1 MPCPSAPFPVEKVNA
16 VSSFSSSKPHA
27 TIGRRGA
34 IAAALLLPAALA
46 EAATTGSG
54 AHDIRRFGAR
64 GDGTTID
71 SPAINRAIEA
81 ATRAGGGT
89 VMVPPGRYLCFSIR
103 LKDNVT
109 LMLSAGAVIV
119 AADPDRHSGG
129 YDAPENYMEEQFQ
142 DFGITHV
149 HNSLIYADGA
159 HNIAIVGQGMIHGVG
174 LDRAEPVGARWH
186 GEKGWV
192 SAKALGITPK
202 QAALRDSR
210 EHQVIGRGN
219 KAIGLIN
226 CHNVQLRDF
235 TILQGGHFGVIAHGV
250 TNMTIDALTIDTDR
264 DGIDIDC
271 CRDVHVTNCVVNS
284 PKDDAIVLKS
294 SYALG
299 RAVLCED
306 VTVSGCKT
314 SGYAM
319 GSLLDG
325 TYRTS
330 DYDAPDK
337 LGPLGR
343 IKLGTET
350 NGGFRN
356 ILITGCT
363 CVASRGILVG
373 IVDGGT
379 LEDVVISNI
388 VLRDPVN
395 HPLFVHLSNRGRAPA
410 GTGIGTIRRVRFNDI
425 EVSGADSR
433 FPCGVAG
440 LPGHPIEDVS
450 FTNVHVT
457 SAGGGTAADAARTP
471 EERPTASLEV
481 SFMGTLPAFGFYGRH
496 ARRLTL
502 RDVEFATERPDAR
515 PAIVLDDVQG
525 AIIHGVISPKPRD
538 AVLVTHDCSAVA
550 LGTTQQF

>member
-1 MPCPSAPFPVEKVNA
+1 MNSTAL
-16 VSSFSSSKPHA
+16 FSSASLVD
-27 TIGRRGA
+27 RRSA
-34 IAAALLLPAALA
+34 IALVGGVMLAGKAVAEVSPSSAGAL
-46 EAATTGSG
+46 
-54 AHDIRRFGAR
+54 DVRRFGAR
-64 GDGTTID
+64 GNGTSID

-81 ATRAGGGT
+81 ATRAGGGL
-89 VMVPPGRYLCFSIR
+89 VVVPAGKYLCFSIR

-109 LMLSAGAVIV
+109 LMLSAGATII
-119 AADPDRHSGG
+119 AADPDQHAGG

-159 HNIAIVGQGMIHGVG
+159 RNIAIVGQGLIHGVG

-202 QAALRDSR
+202 EAALRDPKER
-210 EHQVIGRGN
+210 QVIGRGN
-219 KAIGLIN
+219 KAIGLVN

-250 TNMTIDALTIDTDR
+250 TNMVIDALTIDTNR

-271 CRDVHVTNCVVNS
+271 CRDVRVTDCIVNA

-294 SYALG
+294 SYAMG
-299 RAVLCED
+299 RNMLCENIS
-306 VTVSGCKT
+306 VIGCKT
-314 SGYAM
+314 SGYLT

-325 TYRTS
+325 SYRRP
-330 DYDAPDK
+330 DYGAPDK
-337 LGPLGR
+337 VGPLGR

-356 ILITGCT
+356 ILISNCT
-363 CVASRGILVG
+363 CETSRGILVG

-379 LEDVVISNI
+379 LEDVVVSNI

-395 HPLFVHLSNRGRAPA
+395 HPLFVHLSNRGRAPE
-410 GTGIGTIRRVRFNDI
+410 GTGVGTVRRVRFDNI
-425 EVSGADSR
+425 EVSGADR
-433 FPCGVAG
+433 RYPCGIAG
-440 LPGHPIEDVS
+440 LPGHRVQDVS
-450 FTNVHVT
+450 FSNIHVA
-457 SAGGGTAADAARTP
+457 SAGGGTAADAALVP
-471 EERPTASLEV
+471 PERPTASEEV
-481 SFMGTLPAFGFYGRH
+481 SFMGTLPAFGFYARH
-496 ARRLTL
+496 AERLTL
-502 RDVEFATERPDAR
+502 RDVEFTVEQADAR

-525 AIIHGVISPKPRD
+525 AIIDEVMSPKPLD
-538 AVLVTHDCSAVA
+538 SVLATHDCSGIA
-550 LGTTQQF
+550 LGTVHAI

>member
-1 MPCPSAPFPVEKVNA
+1 MISPPVFPLDRSPDRRRAMSAIGAMMGTALFAGNAFAQTPPSAPF
-16 VSSFSSSKPHA
+16 
-27 TIGRRGA
+27 A
-34 IAAALLLPAALA
+34 I
-46 EAATTGSG
+46 
-54 AHDIRRFGAR
+54 DVRRFGAK
-64 GDGTTID
+64 GDGANID
-71 SPAINRAIEA
+71 SPAINRAIDA
-81 ATRAGGGT
+81 ATRAGGGL
-89 VMVPPGRYLCFSIR
+89 VAIPPGRYLCFSIR
-103 LKDNVT
+103 LKNNVT

-119 AADPDRHSGG
+119 AADPDQHSGG

-159 HNIAIVGQGMIHGVG
+159 SNIAIVGQGMIHGIG

-186 GEKGWV
+186 ATKGWL

-202 QAALRDSR
+202 QAALRDPR
-210 EHQVIGRGN
+210 ERQVIGRGN

-226 CHNVQLRDF
+226 CHNVRLSDF
-235 TILQGGHFGVIAHGV
+235 TILHGGHFGVIAHGV

-271 CRDVHVTNCVVNS
+271 CRDVRVVNCVVNA
-284 PKDDAIVLKS
+284 PKDDAIVIKS

-299 RAVLCED
+299 RKVLCENIS
-306 VTVSGCKT
+306 VIGCKT

-325 TYRTS
+325 TYRKT
-330 DYDAPDK
+330 DYK

-356 ILITGCT
+356 ILISDCICET
-363 CVASRGILVG
+363 SRGILVG

-379 LEDVVISNI
+379 LEDVVVSNI
-388 VLRDPVN
+388 VLRDPIN
-395 HPLFVHLSNRGRAPA
+395 NPLFVHLSNRDRAPA
-410 GTGIGTIRRVRFNDI
+410 GTGIGTVRRVRFNDI
-425 EVSGADSR
+425 EVSGADHR

-440 LPGHPIEDVS
+440 LPGHPVEDIS

-457 SAGGGTAADAARTP
+457 SAGGGTSADAALTPPERT
-471 EERPTASLEV
+471 TASLEV
-481 SFMGTLPAFGFYGRH
+481 NFMGTLPAFGFYGRH

-502 RDVEFATERPDAR
+502 RNVEFATEQPDAR
-515 PAIVLDDVQG
+515 PTIVLDDVQG
-525 AIIHGVISPKPRD
+525 AIIDGVISPKPRD
-538 AVLVTHDCSAVA
+538 QVLVTHDCSAIA
-550 LGTTQQF
+550 LGATQRF

>member
-1 MPCPSAPFPVEKVNA
+1 MT
-16 VSSFSSSKPHA
+16 SSHPAHSL
-27 TIGRRGA
+27 GRRGA
-34 IAAALLLPAALA
+34 IATIGGALLAGPALA
-46 EAATTGSG
+46 QAAAITIG
-54 AHDIRRFGAR
+54 ALDVRQFGAR
-64 GDGTTID
+64 GDGIAID
-71 SPAINRAIEA
+71 SPAINRAIDA

-89 VMVPPGRYLCFSIR
+89 VVVPPGRYLCFSIR
-103 LKDNVT
+103 LRDNVT
-109 LMLSAGAVIV
+109 LLLSAGAVIV
-119 AADPDRHSGG
+119 AADPDQLQGG
-129 YDAPENYMEEQFQ
+129 YDAPENYLEEQFQ

-186 GEKGWV
+186 DTNGWI
-192 SAKALGITPK
+192 SAKALGIPPK
-202 QAALRDSR
+202 EAALRDPR
-210 EHQVIGRGN
+210 ERQVIGRGN

-271 CRDVHVTNCVVNS
+271 CRDVRVTNCVVNA

-299 RAVLCED
+299 RNVRCENIS
-306 VTVSGCKT
+306 VIGCKT
-314 SGYAM
+314 SGYQM

-325 TYRTS
+325 TYRKS

-356 ILITGCT
+356 ILITDCICET
-363 CVASRGILVG
+363 SRGILVG

-379 LEDVVISNI
+379 LEDVMVSNI
-388 VLRDPVN
+388 ILRDPVN
-395 HPLFVHLSNRGRAPA
+395 HPLFVHLSNRNRAPR
-410 GTGIGTIRRVRFNDI
+410 GTGIGTVRRVRFDGI
-425 EVSGADSR
+425 EISGADHR

-440 LPGHPIEDVS
+440 LDGHRVEDVS
-450 FTNVHVT
+450 FTDVHVT
-457 SAGGGTAADAARTP
+457 GAGGGTSADAARVP

-481 SFMGTLPAFGFYGRH
+481 SFMGTLPAAGFYARH
-496 ARRLTL
+496 AERLTL
-502 RDVEFATERPDAR
+502 RDVEFAVAQPDAR
-515 PAIVLDDVQG
+515 PTIVLEDVHG
-525 AIIHGVISPKPRD
+525 AILDGIVSAKPRGE
-538 AVLVTHDCSAVA
+538 VLVTHGCSGVA
-550 LGTTQQF
+550 LGDTRAFAKD

>member
-1 MPCPSAPFPVEKVNA
+1 MNASFPPISRA
-16 VSSFSSSKPHA
+16 SIS
-27 TIGRRGA
+27 RRG
-34 IAAALLLPAALA
+34 AAALLGCALLSPAALA
-46 EAATTGSG
+46 EATPAVAGIY
-54 AHDIRRFGAR
+54 DVRRFGAR
-64 GDGTTID
+64 GNGNTLD
-71 SPAINRAIEA
+71 SPAINRAIGA
-81 ATRAGGGT
+81 AARAGGGT
-89 VMVPPGRYLCFSIR
+89 VVVPAGRYLCFSIR

-109 LMLSAGAVIV
+109 LMLGAGAVIV
-119 AADPDRHSGG
+119 AADPDRHPGG
-129 YDAPENYMEEQFQ
+129 YDAPENYMAEQFQ

-159 HNIAIVGQGMIHGVG
+159 SNIAIVGRGMIHGDG

-186 GEKGWV
+186 GSEGWE
-192 SAKALGITPK
+192 SPRSLGLTPK
-202 QAALRDSR
+202 QAALRDPR
-210 EHQVIGRGN
+210 ERAMIGRGN

-271 CRDVHVTNCVVNS
+271 CRDVRVTDCVVNAA
-284 PKDDAIVLKS
+284 KDDAIVLKS

-299 RAVLCED
+299 RKILCED
-306 VTVSGCKT
+306 VSVIGCKT

-325 TYRTS
+325 TYRRS

-343 IKLGTET
+343 IKLGTESD
-350 NGGFRN
+350 GGFRN
-356 ILITGCT
+356 ILISNCT
-363 CVASRGILVG
+363 CDSSRGILIG

-379 LEDVVISNI
+379 LEDVVVSDV

-395 HPLFVHLSNRGRAPA
+395 HPLFVHLSDRGRAPA
-410 GTGIGTIRRVRFNDI
+410 GTGIGSIRRVRFSGI
-425 EVSGADSR
+425 EVSGADYR
-433 FPCGVAG
+433 YPCGVAG
-440 LPGHPIEDVS
+440 LPGHLIEDIS
-450 FTNVHVT
+450 FTDVHVA
-457 SAGGGTAADAARTP
+457 SAGGGTVADAARTP
-471 EERPTASLEV
+471 EERPTASEEV

-502 RDVEFATERPDAR
+502 RNVDFATEAPDAR
-515 PAIVLDDVQG
+515 PAVVLDDVQG
-525 AIIHGVISPKPRD
+525 AIIDGLVSPKPRD
-538 AVLVTHDCSAVA
+538 AVLVTHACSAVA